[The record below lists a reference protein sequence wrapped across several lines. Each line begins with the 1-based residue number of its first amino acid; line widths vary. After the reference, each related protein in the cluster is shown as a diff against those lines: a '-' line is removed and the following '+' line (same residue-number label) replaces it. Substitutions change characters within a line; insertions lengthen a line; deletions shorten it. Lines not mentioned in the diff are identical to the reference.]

1 MGYLLL
7 TTAGIGLLVLVLAA
21 IAFAKLSAVHREWHD
36 GQD

>member
-1 MGYLLL
+1 MRYLLL
-7 TTAGIGLLVLVLAA
+7 ASGIGLLVLVLGA